1 MPLCAAWAIVLT
13 MSLYKT
19 WCSMKILRSHLG
31 IKLFL
36 SYFVVIL
43 VGMAVI
49 GITTK
54 FVTPAAYARH
64 LSFME
69 TQLGTE
75 TVDGSGTASGAGQ
88 GLGPMNGQGR
98 GQGSGMMV
106 DFYNN
111 FQATFNEALVIAI
124 IAASLAALIV
134 SLVFSRSILAPV
146 NVMMYA
152 SQRIAGGHYDER
164 VQSRGNDELNQLAG
178 SFNQMAEQL
187 EQVEDMRRRL
197 IGDVAHE
204 LRTPLTAIKGYAEG
218 LMDGVL
224 PASAETYQQIHS
236 ESERLNRLVDDLQE
250 LSRVEA
256 RSTQLDV
263 HPVDSAIL
271 INTVIKRLQYQ
282 FDEKRITL
290 TSSLPREPIHI
301 LADEGRVIQI
311 LTNLIGN
318 ALQYTP
324 ENGTVTVSVVRE
336 KNEARISVRDT
347 GAGIPAEH
355 LAKIFDRFYRVDK
368 SRSRLRGGS
377 GIGLTI
383 AKHLV
388 ESHGGKLWAES
399 EGENKGSVFVF
410 TLPLAS

>member
-1 MPLCAAWAIVLT
+1 
-13 MSLYKT
+13 
-19 WCSMKILRSHLG
+19 
-31 IKLFL
+31 
-36 SYFVVIL
+36 
-43 VGMAVI
+43 
-49 GITTK
+49 
-54 FVTPAAYARH
+54 
-64 LSFME
+64 
-69 TQLGTE
+69 
-75 TVDGSGTASGAGQ
+75 
-88 GLGPMNGQGR
+88 
-98 GQGSGMMV
+98 
-106 DFYNN
+106 
-111 FQATFNEALVIAI
+111 
-124 IAASLAALIV
+124 
-134 SLVFSRSILAPV
+134 
-146 NVMMYA
+146 
-152 SQRIAGGHYDER
+152 
-164 VQSRGNDELNQLAG
+164 
-178 SFNQMAEQL
+178 
-187 EQVEDMRRRL
+187 
-197 IGDVAHE
+197 
-204 LRTPLTAIKGYAEG
+204 
-218 LMDGVL
+218 
-224 PASAETYQQIHS
+224 
-236 ESERLNRLVDDLQE
+236 
-250 LSRVEA
+250 
-256 RSTQLDV
+256 
-263 HPVDSAIL
+263 VDSAIL

>member
-1 MPLCAAWAIVLT
+1 
-13 MSLYKT
+13 
-19 WCSMKILRSHLG
+19 MKLIRSHLG

-54 FVTPAAYARH
+54 FVTPSAYARH

-69 TQLGTE
+69 TQLG
-75 TVDGSGTASGAGQ
+75 VDPGMGQ
-88 GLGPMNGQGR
+88 GPMPGQGR
-98 GQGSGMMV
+98 GQGAGMMSE
-106 DFYNN
+106 FYTN
-111 FQATFNEALVIAI
+111 FQATFNESLVIAV

-146 NVMMYA
+146 DVMMRA
-152 SQRIAGGHYDER
+152 SQRIADGHYDER
-164 VQSRGNDELNQLAG
+164 VQSRGDDELNQLAG
-178 SFNQMAEQL
+178 SFNRMAQQL
-187 EQVEDMRRRL
+187 EQVEIMRRRL

-224 PASAETYQQIHS
+224 PASTESYQQIHA

-250 LSRVEA
+250 LSRVESRA
-256 RSTQLDV
+256 TQLDV
-263 HPVDSAIL
+263 QPVDSATI
-271 INTVIKRLQYQ
+271 IKTVTKRLQYQ

-290 TSSLPREPIHI
+290 ISSLPPEPIHI
-301 LADEGRVIQI
+301 LADEGRVIQV

-324 ENGTVTVSVVRE
+324 ENGAVTISVVSE
-336 KNEARISVRDT
+336 KEMARISVSDT
-347 GAGIPAEH
+347 GFGIPPEH
-355 LAKIFDRFYRVDK
+355 LASIFDRFYRVDK
-368 SRSRLRGGS
+368 SRSRTRGGS

-388 ESHGGKLWAES
+388 EAQGGKIWAQS
-399 EGENKGSVFVF
+399 AGENKGSVFIF
-410 TLPLAS
+410 TLPLAKLNIESKIS